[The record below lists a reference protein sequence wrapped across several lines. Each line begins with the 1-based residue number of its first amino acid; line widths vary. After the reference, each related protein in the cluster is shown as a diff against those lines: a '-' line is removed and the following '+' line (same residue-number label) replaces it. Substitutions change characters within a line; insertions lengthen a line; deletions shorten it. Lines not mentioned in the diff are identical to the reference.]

1 MGPLQGPVVLD
12 DFKIWKNVPEFFVM
26 CEIFHKMSLPW
37 SSESKVLSSTETYEV
52 WSCYKNFINLE
63 IKKKTLCAING
74 KI

>member
-1 MGPLQGPVVLD
+1 MNVQKVGPLQGPVVLD

-52 WSCYKNFINLE
+52 WKVV
-63 IKKKTLCAING
+63 T
-74 KI
+74 KILST